1 MHSRVMVGKHDE
13 TNQGVLEQPF
23 QAKKISS
30 KLSVSQ
36 RQGGSKGEIAVER
49 PKSSTNGTRI

>member
-1 MHSRVMVGKHDE
+1 MVGKHDE